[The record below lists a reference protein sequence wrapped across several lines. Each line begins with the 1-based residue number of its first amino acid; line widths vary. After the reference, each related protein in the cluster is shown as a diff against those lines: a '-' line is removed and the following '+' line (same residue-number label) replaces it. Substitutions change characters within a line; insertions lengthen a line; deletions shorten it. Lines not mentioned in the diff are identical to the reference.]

1 MAEENT
7 FTVDTSPETVTL
19 SDNLTADEQDSLA
32 VGEKLVEQQD
42 QLLAGKY
49 KDATELE
56 KAYIE
61 LQKKLG
67 DNSDA
72 GVQEDQETTEEEVVA
87 EETTEKTEA
96 SKDYNEDG
104 TVNYSQVSDTYGSE
118 ISGVM
123 EKAGLDPWAISKEFH
138 DNQGEYTPEMVEQL
152 TNAGFSESAVKSY
165 FAGRAAQE
173 GYAPSATVQDISEG
187 EIGEIQTAVGGKETY
202 ANMIGWASQNLTE
215 SAAQAFDATM
225 SSGSLDQI
233 RLAVAGL
240 QAQYENAT
248 GYDGEMLTGKAA
260 KTTGDKFRSQAELVS
275 AMGDPR
281 YDSDPAY
288 RQDVIEKLDRSNLDF

>member
-7 FTVDTSPETVTL
+7 FTVDTSPQTETM

-32 VGEKLVEQQD
+32 VGEKMVAEQE

-49 KDATELE
+49 KNATELE
-56 KAYIE
+56 KAYVE

-67 DNSDA
+67 ENNDA
-72 GVQEDQETTEEEVVA
+72 GVQEDQEATEEVVS
-87 EETTEKTEA
+87 EETTETTEA

-104 TVNYSQVSDTYGSE
+104 TVNYSQVADTYGSE

-123 EKAGLDPWAISKEFH
+123 EKAGLDPWAISKQFH
-138 DNQGEYTPEMVEQL
+138 ENQGEYAPEMVEQL
-152 TNAGFSESAVKSY
+152 TSAGFSESAVKSY

-173 GYAPSATVQDISEG
+173 GYTSSEPVQDISES
-187 EIGEIQTAVGGKETY
+187 EIGDIQTAVGGKDTY

-225 SSGSLDQI
+225 NSGSIDQI

-248 GYDGEMLTGKAA
+248 GYDGEMLTGKAV
-260 KTTGDKFRSQAELVS
+260 KSTGDTFRSQAELVA

-281 YDSDPAY
+281 YDRDPAY

>member
-152 TNAGFSESAVKSY
+152 TKAGFSEAAVKSY
-165 FAGRAAQE
+165 FAGRSAEA
-173 GYAPSATVQDISEG
+173 GYTSKVADISETQ
-187 EIGEIQTAVGGKETY
+187 IADIQTKAGGAETY
-202 ANMIGWASQNLTE
+202 KNIVGWAQQNLSEQSIT
-215 SAAQAFDATM
+215 AFDNVVN
-225 SSGSLDQI
+225 SGTIDEI
-233 RLAVAGL
+233 NFAVAGL
-240 QAQYENAT
+240 KAQYDNANGFEGT
-248 GYDGEMLTGKAA
+248 MLTGKAPA
-260 KTTGDKFRSQAELVS
+260 STSKDVYRSQAELVA
-275 AMGDPR
+275 AMSDSR
-281 YDSDPAY
+281 YDKDPAY
-288 RQDVIEKLDRSNLDF
+288 RQDVIEKLDRSDLDF